1 MTDWVQDV
9 LGGGSY
15 LVLFALVA
23 LENLF
28 PPIPSEVILP
38 FAGALVEDGGMT
50 YPLAVAAATAGS
62 VAGAIVLYAIGRF
75 GGRPL
80 LYRFSRVLR
89 VSERDLDRADAWFDK
104 RGWWI
109 VLFGRLIP
117 GIRSVVSVPA
127 GASEMPLLPF
137 IGLTTLG
144 SLVWNCALIG
154 AGWALGSQWE
164 EASAV
169 VEDYKV
175 VAYALVALTLL
186 VAVALFVRWQRRRSD
201 TPEPT

>member
-175 VAYALVALTLL
+175 VAYALVALALL
-186 VAVALFVRWQRRRSD
+186 VAVALFVRWQRRRSH